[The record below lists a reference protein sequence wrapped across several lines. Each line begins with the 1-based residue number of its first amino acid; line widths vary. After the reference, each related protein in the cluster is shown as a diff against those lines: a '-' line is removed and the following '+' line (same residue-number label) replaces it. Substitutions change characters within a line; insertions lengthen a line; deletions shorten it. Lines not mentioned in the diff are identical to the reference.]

1 MVGRYPTPGTSRE
14 CVTLELAALA
24 AVAVT
29 VNSVVRLAAANQV
42 TCLVSPGASVPTSC
56 VALPEA
62 RLRSGPS
69 ERVRATLLAVVAPR
83 FCTEPVMVNGSG
95 SYVVWKSPLASY
107 ATLRLCAEAAV
118 SSRGGPAPPPPP
130 PPEPPLPAMP
140 YSVVKVIDEPAA
152 TCCESQKIA
161 TALSGMM
168 DALGSVTT
176 SYVVWARLA

>member
-24 AVAVT
+24 AVPVT
-29 VNSVVRLAAANQV
+29 VNSVVRLAAAKLSTLTSQV
-42 TCLVSPGASVPTSC
+42 TCLVSPGASVPTSR

-62 RLRSGPS
+62 RLKSGPS

-83 FCTEPVMVNGSG
+83 FCTDPVIVNGSG

-107 ATLRLCAEAAV
+107 ATLTLCAQAAV
-118 SSRGGPAPPPPP
+118 SSTRGPAPPPPP

-140 YSVVKVIDEPAA
+140 YSVVKGIDEPAA
-152 TCCESQKIA
+152 TCCESQKVA
-161 TALSGMM
+161 TALSAVMAG
-168 DALGSVTT
+168 LGP
-176 SYVVWARLA
+176 L